1 MSYFFFGLQR
11 IKYFH
16 LFLAFALKNAEY
28 CILGNLDQEIIIHR
42 SKKMLFF

>member
-1 MSYFFFGLQR
+1 MSYFFFGLLR

-28 CILGNLDQEIIIHR
+28 CILGDLHPEIIILH
-42 SKKMLFF
+42 SKKALFF